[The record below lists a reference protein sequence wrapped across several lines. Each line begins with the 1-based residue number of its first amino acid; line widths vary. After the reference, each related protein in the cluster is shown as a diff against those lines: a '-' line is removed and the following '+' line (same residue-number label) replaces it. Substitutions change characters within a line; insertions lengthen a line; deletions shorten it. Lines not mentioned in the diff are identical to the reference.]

1 MTSPIQ
7 NKLSTVKLSSSNCL
21 FEKNVGKIWRF
32 NYFYLT
38 LPYNNKYID
47 NEQNAF

>member
-1 MTSPIQ
+1 MLVTTLTLEFVFS
-7 NKLSTVKLSSSNCL
+7 K
-21 FEKNVGKIWRF
+21 KNVGKIWRF